1 VFDNG
6 LKKIFTS
13 IRASYLPALIFS
25 LAAFWYYAVPE
36 PLPAAKYGWH
46 IAVFV
51 LSLLNFLFAVFV
63 AKNRMA
69 FAVLWILAMYLAV
82 NYLHLNGQVQT
93 FSFHFLA
100 VMLALNW
107 LYFMLE
113 GEQPLYRQDAFY
125 LLCFLL
131 AEWVFFENLSVPDS
145 FLPWAAVYIICLAVL
160 GACLIIQG
168 RSENILTAAMP
179 YALLSLYA
187 GLSDPLGA
195 PLYFAAASLIMLTA
209 SVQDYGVSYFRDSL
223 TGVYSRNS
231 YYIRARRS
239 FPLKYSIGVI
249 CIDDYAKLLKVFGR
263 RRTDMLTLMVVNKIR
278 EVGIGAEIYRYTDD
292 EFILVF
298 KNEDKKQSYE
308 YLETIRRAVAGAEFV
323 LGAHKTVKITI
334 SAGVSEKKRS
344 DADVDVVLA
353 RTREVLQKAYKFTQ
367 NITSKA

>member
-1 VFDNG
+1 MFDNG

-25 LAAFWYYAVPE
+25 LAAFWHYAVPD
-36 PLPAAKYGWH
+36 PLPATKYCWH

-51 LSLLNFLFAVFV
+51 LSVLNFLFAVFV

-69 FAVLWILAMYLAV
+69 FAVLWIPAVYLAL
-82 NYLHLNGQVQT
+82 NHLSLEGQAQT

-100 VMLALNW
+100 VLSALNG
-107 LYFMLE
+107 LYFMIE
-113 GEQPLYRQDAFY
+113 AEQPLYRQDAFY

-131 AEWVFFENLSVPDS
+131 AEWVVFENLSAPDS
-145 FLPWAAVYIICLAVL
+145 FLPQTAVYVVWLMVL
-160 GACLIIQG
+160 VISLIIQG
-168 RSENILTAAMP
+168 RSEKILTAAMP

-187 GLSDPLGA
+187 GLYDPWA
-195 PLYFAAASLIMLTA
+195 SPLYFAATSLIMLTA
-209 SVQDYGVSYFRDSL
+209 SLQDYGVSYFRDSL

-278 EVGIGAEIYRYTDD
+278 EVGTGAEIYRYAAD

-308 YLETIRRAVAGAEFV
+308 YLETIRRAIASAEFV
-323 LGAHKTVKITI
+323 LSARKSVKITI

-344 DADVDVVLA
+344 DADVDVVLT

>member
-1 VFDNG
+1 MFDNG
-6 LKKIFTS
+6 VKKIFTS

-25 LAAFWYYAVPE
+25 LVAFWYYAVPE

-51 LSLLNFLFAVFV
+51 LYVVNFLFSVFV

-69 FAVLWILAMYLAV
+69 FAVLWIPAVYLAL
-82 NYLHLNGQVQT
+82 NHLNLEGQDQS
-93 FSFHFLA
+93 FSFHLLA

-107 LYFMLE
+107 FYFMLE
-113 GEQPLYRQDAFY
+113 SEKPLYRQDSFY

-131 AEWVFFENLSVPDS
+131 AEWVVFENLSAPDS
-145 FLPWAAVYIICLAVL
+145 FLPQAAVYVVWLTVL
-160 GACLIIQG
+160 VACLIIQG

-187 GLSDPLGA
+187 GMYDPCGA

-278 EVGIGAEIYRYTDD
+278 EVGTGAEIYRYTDD

-323 LGAHKTVKITI
+323 LSARKVVKITI

-344 DADVDVVLA
+344 DADVDVVLN